1 MAGLLRLAFGLDC
14 GTAGA
19 GEQMTASTV
28 HVLVGDV
35 RDTHCVGA
43 FTGPPSGAISDCSL
57 QTGILCSSRTVP

>member
-35 RDTHCVGA
+35 RDTH
-43 FTGPPSGAISDCSL
+43 
-57 QTGILCSSRTVP
+57 